1 MALREYQTDL
11 ALNTIHEI
19 KLKGGGSGLGEV
31 IGARITSV
39 GGTITLYGSENE
51 PTSVTLANVDTKMA
65 LIMDNLVIQ
74 TFTSLPNYIV
84 AVQKTGTS
92 TELVLT
98 SVELED
104 AGTVI
109 S

>member
-11 ALNTIHEI
+11 ALNTIHQI
-19 KLKGGGSGLGEV
+19 RMASQSGLGET
-31 IGARITSV
+31 IAPRITSV
-39 GGTITLYGSENE
+39 GGLITLYGSENE
-51 PTSVTLANVDTKMA
+51 PAGVTLANVATKMA
-65 LIMDNLVIQ
+65 LIKDNLAIES
-74 TFTSLPNYIV
+74 FTSLPNYIV
-84 AVQKTGTS
+84 AVQKSGTS

-98 SVELED
+98 SIDLED

>member
-31 IGARITSV
+31 LGARITSV
-39 GGTITLYGSENE
+39 GGLITLYGCENE
-51 PTSVTLANVDTKMA
+51 PTGVTLANVADKMA
-65 LIMDNLVIQ
+65 LIEDNVAIDS
-74 TFTSLPNYIV
+74 FVSLPNYIV
-84 AVQKTGTS
+84 AIQKSGTS

-98 SVELED
+98 SIQLED
-104 AGTVI
+104 TGTVI

>member
-19 KLKGGGSGLGEV
+19 KLKGGGSGLGET
-31 IGARITSV
+31 IAPRITSV
-39 GGTITLYGSENE
+39 GGLVTLYGSENE
-51 PTSVTLANVDTKMA
+51 PSGVTLANVTTKMA
-65 LIMDNLVIQ
+65 LIKDNIAIES
-74 TFTSLPNYIV
+74 FKSLPNYIV
-84 AVQKTGTS
+84 AVQKSGTS

-98 SVELED
+98 SIQLED